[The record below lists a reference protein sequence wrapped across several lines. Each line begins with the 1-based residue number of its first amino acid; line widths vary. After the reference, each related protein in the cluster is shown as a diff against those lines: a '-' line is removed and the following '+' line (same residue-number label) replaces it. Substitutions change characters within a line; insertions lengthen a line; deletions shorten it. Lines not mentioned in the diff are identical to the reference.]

1 MITVDADLTV
11 ALLGTDDEPPFSVKV
26 TAQGKRV
33 NVFVSD
39 PERLPSVHRA
49 QLHEVD
55 ALAKQLAAQGLTV
68 RIEGPQGPLI
78 EVGDVR
84 RSMLARLVTGSS
96 HMRLGSLS
104 ALNSVRRIQST
115 RALPPIPNVAQA
127 LLPLAPTFQRNR
139 PRRITTTHYAW
150 GAGHPRLI
158 FTVDAEQWDG
168 VAPKVFDLTADRVTI
183 GSSPTCDLVL
193 PDLESVHAEIRHEQG
208 DEYVLYAKGAVGG
221 GAYRERIG
229 DEEQGRILRTGA
241 LITMGRWRLAFFR
254 EEYADHGRPYGGRQG
269 GEYAYQRPQP
279 PREQLMRDHGST
291 AGQPLRTEPGADPEQ
306 SGGEGVVAVE

>member
-11 ALLGTDDEPPFSVKV
+11 ALLGTDTEAPFSMKI
-26 TAQGKRV
+26 TGSGRHV
-33 NVFVSD
+33 NVFISD

-49 QLHEVD
+49 QLHEFD
-55 ALAKQLAAQGLTV
+55 ALARQIAAQGLTV
-68 RIEGPQGPLI
+68 RIEGPQGPLV

-96 HMRLGSLS
+96 HLRLGSLS
-104 ALNSVRRIQST
+104 ALNSMRRIQST
-115 RALPPIPNVAQA
+115 RALPPIPGVAPA
-127 LLPLAPTFQRNR
+127 MLPLAPTFQRNR
-139 PRRITTTHYAW
+139 ARRITTTHYAW

-168 VAPKVFDLTADRVTI
+168 IAPKVFDLTADQVTI

-193 PDLESVHAEIRHEQG
+193 PDLESVHAEIRHEKG
-208 DEYVLYAKGAVGG
+208 DEYVLYAKGVVGG

-229 DEEQGRILRTGA
+229 DEEEGRILRTGA
-241 LITMGRWRLAFFR
+241 LITMGSWRLAFFR

-269 GEYAYQRPQP
+269 GEYSYQRPQP
-279 PREQLMRDHGST
+279 PREQLMREHGST
-291 AGQPLRTEPGADPEQ
+291 AGRGVRTEPGADPEQ
-306 SGGEGVVAVE
+306 ADGGGVAAVE

>member
-1 MITVDADLTV
+1 MITIDADLTV
-11 ALLGTDDEPPFSVKV
+11 ALLGTDDEPPFSVKI
-26 TAQGKRV
+26 TGQGRRV
-33 NVFVSD
+33 NVFISD
-39 PERLPSVHRA
+39 PERLPIIRRA

-55 ALAKQLAAQGLTV
+55 ALARQLAAQGLTV
-68 RIEGPQGPLI
+68 RIEGPQGPMI

-104 ALNSVRRIQST
+104 ALNSVRHIQST
-115 RALPPIPNVAQA
+115 RSLPPIPPVARV
-127 LLPLAPTFQRNR
+127 LFPLAPTFQRGR
-139 PRRITTTHYAW
+139 PRRVITTTHYAW

-168 VAPKVFDLTADRVTI
+168 VAPKVFDLTSDRITI
-183 GSSPTCDLVL
+183 GSSSTCDLVL
-193 PDLESVHAEIRHEQG
+193 PDLESMHAEIRHEPG

-229 DEEQGRILRTGA
+229 DEEQGRVLRTGA

-279 PREQLMRDHGST
+279 SRAQLMRNHG
-291 AGQPLRTEPGADPEQ
+291 AAEGQPLRTEPGADPEQ
-306 SGGEGVVAVE
+306 YGG